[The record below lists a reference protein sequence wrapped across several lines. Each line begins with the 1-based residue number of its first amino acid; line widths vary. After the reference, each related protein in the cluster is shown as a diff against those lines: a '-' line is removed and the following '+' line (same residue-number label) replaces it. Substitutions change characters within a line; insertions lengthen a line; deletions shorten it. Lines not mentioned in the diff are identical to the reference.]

1 MQDRYVTEGSI
12 GREELFY
19 YRLLEGFN
27 LPPIAAKA
35 IVEMGREIFLKD
47 GDTPGKVGQCKYIA
61 IMDSEG
67 PGKKKKDSEHKEI
80 SLTIDMPEDLI
91 VYQKQGLTG
100 YRQGVILRI
109 TNEAKEQGALLT
121 IRDLVRLLKSSYS
134 TIKRDIKEIRSGE
147 FFVPIRG
154 TIKDIGPLS
163 HKTKIV
169 ELYIKGY
176 TPTEIEKNAR
186 HSIKSI
192 ERYINDFCKV
202 LILKRKGESVDSIR
216 QIVGLSERL
225 VKEYLKLCE
234 TYENSEFKSKLDEL
248 AETVKTYKP
257 PATFKKRGLMV

>member
-1 MQDRYVTEGSI
+1 MQDRYVTEGNI

-19 YRLLEGFN
+19 YRLVEGFN
-27 LPPIAAKA
+27 LPPIAARA
-35 IVEMGREIFLKD
+35 IVEMGKELLLRDGEI
-47 GDTPGKVGQCKYIA
+47 PGKIGQCKYIA
-61 IMDSEG
+61 ISASEG

-80 SLTIDMPEDLI
+80 SLTIDTPEDLV
-91 VYQKQGLTG
+91 VYQKQGLSG
-100 YRQGVILRI
+100 YRQSVILRI

-121 IRDLVRLLKSSYS
+121 LRDLVRLLKCSYS
-134 TIKRDIKEIRSGE
+134 TIKRDIKEIRSQG

-154 TIKDIGPLS
+154 SIKDIGPIS
-163 HKTKIV
+163 HKAKIV

-202 LILKRKGESVDSIR
+202 LILKRKRESIDSIR

-225 VKEYLKLCE
+225 TKEYLCLCE
-234 TYENSEFKSKLDEL
+234 TYENSEFKSRLDEL
-248 AETVKTYKP
+248 AETVKVYKP
-257 PATFKKRGLMV
+257 PATFKKGGLVA